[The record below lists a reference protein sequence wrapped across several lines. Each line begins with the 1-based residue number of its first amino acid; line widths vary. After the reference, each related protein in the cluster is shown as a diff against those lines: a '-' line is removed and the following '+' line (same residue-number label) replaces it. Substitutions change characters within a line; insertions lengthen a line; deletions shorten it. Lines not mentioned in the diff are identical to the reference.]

1 MKALI
6 RILVAALAL
15 AYGAMALAQA
25 FVVEIR
31 GSATL
36 QSGTGPAEPLV
47 VGQKIPPGALLHT
60 LRDSMVV
67 LGFPDKQVCVIG
79 QISTFRIVDYRYEPG
94 QADKGEV
101 HLNLIDG
108 SLRIAVGEI
117 GTVNPGAIRVQIGVA
132 TMGVLPSAERADASV
147 VVLGGPV
154 SVIVQEGRAVI
165 LLPSSGRQEVAAGEG
180 LFFTADGTVRRGDAS
195 RMAELLGQSADGK
208 EMLKQFASLDGMT
221 LVMQQTVITLATV
234 FGGDRTDMIPPPPA
248 LNSGTTAGTAG
259 TGSGGGGNIASPN

>member
-6 RILVAALAL
+6 RILFAALAL
-15 AYGAMALAQA
+15 GYGVLAFGQA
-25 FVVEIR
+25 FVIEIR

-47 VGQKIPPGALLHT
+47 VGQKIPPGARLHT

-67 LGFPDKQVCVIG
+67 LGFPDRQVCVIG
-79 QISTFRIVDYRYEPG
+79 ENSTFLIVDYRYEPG

-101 HLNLIDG
+101 HLNLING

-117 GTVNPGAIRVQIGVA
+117 GSVNPGAIRVQIGVG
-132 TMGVLPSAERADASV
+132 TMGVLPSTDRADASV
-147 VVLGGPV
+147 VVMGGPM
-154 SVIVQEGRAVI
+154 SVTVQEGRAVI
-165 LLPSSGRQEVAAGEG
+165 LLSSGRQEVAAGQG

-195 RMAELLGQSADGK
+195 RMADVLGQSADGK

>member
-6 RILVAALAL
+6 RILFAALAL
-15 AYGAMALAQA
+15 GYGVLAFGQA

-36 QSGTGPAEPLV
+36 QTGTGPAEPLV
-47 VGQKIPPGALLHT
+47 VGQKIPPGARLHT

-67 LGFPDKQVCVIG
+67 LGFPDRQVCVIG
-79 QISTFRIVDYRYEPG
+79 ENSTFLIVDYRYEPG

-101 HLNLIDG
+101 HLNLING

-117 GTVNPGAIRVQIGVA
+117 GSVNPGAIRVQIGVG
-132 TMGVLPSAERADASV
+132 TMGVLPSTDRADASV
-147 VVLGGPV
+147 VVMGGPM
-154 SVIVQEGRAVI
+154 SVTVQEGRAVI
-165 LLPSSGRQEVAAGEG
+165 LLSSGRQEVAAGQG

-195 RMAELLGQSADGK
+195 RMADVLGQSADGK

-234 FGGDRTDMIPPPPA
+234 FGDDRTDLIPPPPA